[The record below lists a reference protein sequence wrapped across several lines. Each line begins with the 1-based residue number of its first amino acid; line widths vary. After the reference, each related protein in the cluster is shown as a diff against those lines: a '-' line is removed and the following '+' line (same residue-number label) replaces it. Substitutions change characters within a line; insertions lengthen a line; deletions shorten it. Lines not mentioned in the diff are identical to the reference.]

1 MNDAQTNESRPK
13 PLGADENPVERG
25 VQLAKLVASD
35 QPGESAGAMRM
46 LGLHAAKHGFSKR
59 LSETLA
65 AEIPHLTNGGG
76 KTRAELE
83 TRIVELERQN
93 EDLFTTNQALGEQNE
108 AIFNENTRLRRPS
121 AGERIAG
128 AMRRLTDIFSPA
140 ASADGSAPRKG
151 FLRTAFAASVPGAL
165 AAGAFLMGVPL
176 PLQSANEA
184 AVYVAIA
191 GGAIGAGAFGYAVC
205 VADNCPDDAL
215 PASILHGF
223 MSAGLS
229 KIATVI
235 VGYAPVFGGSGDS
248 ISAVPA
254 IAAAAVVSTALP
266 TLIASAYV
274 DAARSNPFRT
284 AHFSPGKVFAGMMTG
299 AALSAA
305 LVFGAAS
312 YGHAPEKS
320 AAAATVTPDRAQH
333 QNGFRPSP

>member
-13 PLGADENPVERG
+13 PLGAEEDPVERAR
-25 VQLAKLVASD
+25 QLARLVASD

-108 AIFNENTRLRRPS
+108 AIFNENTRLRRPG

-128 AMRRLTDIFSPA
+128 AMRRLTDIFTPA
-140 ASADGSAPRKG
+140 ASGDGSAPRKG
-151 FLRTAFAASVPGAL
+151 FLRNAFAASVPGAL
-165 AAGAFLMGVPL
+165 AAGALMMGASLKGLSFAGTVVSIASWFLAAMCAEDEVEVG
-176 PLQSANEA
+176 AGAA
-184 AVYVAIA
+184 AVAA
-191 GGAIGAGAFGYAVC
+191 GVSGAAAGAIGIAGTTAGIFASAIGFISTPVFAAVLAGA
-205 VADNCPDDAL
+205 
-215 PASILHGF
+215 
-223 MSAGLS
+223 
-229 KIATVI
+229 
-235 VGYAPVFGGSGDS
+235 AP
-248 ISAVPA
+248 
-254 IAAAAVVSTALP
+254 
-266 TLIASAYV
+266 
-274 DAARSNPFRT
+274 R
-284 AHFSPGKVFAGMMTG
+284 FSPGKIGVGTLTG

-305 LVFGAAS
+305 LVFGAAT
-312 YGHAPEKS
+312 YGHAPENTVPEAPEKS

-333 QNGFRPSP
+333 QNGSRLSP